1 MICGTKFFVL
11 WHILKMNHSVR
22 NVRKL
27 FIGKYAHRKYKG
39 SLSDRSGTARA
50 SGGLPAAGC
59 VNPTGRIPGCSNPA
73 GRIPGCGNS
82 ARRIS
87 GCGNPAGRI
96 PGYGNSARP
105 AIGSGNSIGQAAG
118 SGKGRAYSWPLNTKS
133 ILLPHQEMNT
143 SRAEAGCFLVLLFL
157 IEGMK
162 RNDVPRHPNLHSVR
176 DVA

>member
-59 VNPTGRIPGCSNPA
+59 VNPTGRIPGCS
-73 GRIPGCGNS
+73 
-82 ARRIS
+82 
-87 GCGNPAGRI
+87 NPAGRI